1 MCIKQGQKRPQGNA
15 STKRLCKVYNR
26 QNGIKKGSLRMQNF
40 TFGGRYC
47 LKITEYDILQK

>member
-26 QNGIKKGSLRMQNF
+26 QKWNKERKFKNAEFYFWQQVLSINH
-40 TFGGRYC
+40 
-47 LKITEYDILQK
+47 